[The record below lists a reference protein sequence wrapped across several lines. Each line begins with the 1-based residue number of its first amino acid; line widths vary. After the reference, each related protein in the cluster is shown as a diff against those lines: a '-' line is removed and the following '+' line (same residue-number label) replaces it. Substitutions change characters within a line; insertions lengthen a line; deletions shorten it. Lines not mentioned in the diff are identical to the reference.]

1 MMDSKLLT
9 LLKVIECGS
18 YTQAANQLHLTQPA
32 VTQHIQKL
40 EAQLGCS
47 LFCVQGR
54 TLSLT
59 YAGRIVE
66 QHAHLQQ
73 ALEHQLISRLNG
85 VVQPLALG
93 MTLSIADYALP
104 EALMDT
110 IYQGGYSCS
119 IEVGNTEVMVKR
131 LIEGTLD
138 CALIEGLFQS
148 DLFVAHQFCK
158 ARFIGVVSST
168 HPLANQAVTLEQLFQ
183 YPLVLREQGSGTREI
198 LRNWLRGQND
208 DFCHFTRQFEM
219 GSFKMIKQFVEKTE
233 SITFVYEQVV
243 QKEIKEGK
251 LIELRL
257 NDFDVERAMQFVY
270 LKNSVQCEE
279 YENFYHRI
287 LQTSTQDNR

>member
-1 MMDSKLLT
+1 MIDSKLLT
-9 LLKVIECGS
+9 FLQVIECGS
-18 YTQAANQLHLTQPA
+18 YTQAAKQLHLTQPA

-40 EAQLGCS
+40 EAQLGYQ

-59 YAGRIVE
+59 NAGRIVE

-73 ALEHQLISRLNG
+73 AAEHQLISRLNG
-85 VVQPLALG
+85 IVQPLALG

-110 IYQGGYSCS
+110 IYQGGYNCS

-138 CALIEGLFQS
+138 CALIEGLFEP

-158 ARFIGVVSST
+158 ARFIGVVSSN
-168 HPLANQAVTLEQLFQ
+168 HPLANQSVELEQLFS

-198 LRNWLRGQND
+198 LRHWLKGQNYE
-208 DFCHFTRQFEM
+208 FSHFARQFEM
-219 GSFKMIKQFVEKTE
+219 GSFKMIKQIVEKTE
-233 SITFVYEQVV
+233 SITFVYEMVV
-243 QKEIKEGK
+243 QKEIEEGK
-251 LIELRL
+251 LVKLQL
-257 NDFDVERAMQFVY
+257 DDFNVERAMQFVY

-279 YENFYHRI
+279 YENFYQRI
-287 LQTSTQDNR
+287 LQKTIQDNR

>member
-1 MMDSKLLT
+1 MIDSKLLT
-9 LLKVIECGS
+9 FLQVIECGS
-18 YTQAANQLHLTQPA
+18 YTQAAKQLHLTQPA

-40 EAQLGCS
+40 EAQLGYQ

-59 YAGRIVE
+59 NAGRIVE

-73 ALEHQLISRLNG
+73 ATEHQLISRLNG
-85 VVQPLALG
+85 IVQPLALG

-138 CALIEGLFQS
+138 CALIEGLFQP

-158 ARFIGVVSST
+158 ARFIGVVSSN
-168 HPLANQAVTLEQLFQ
+168 HPLANQSVELEQLFS

-198 LRNWLRGQND
+198 LRHWLKGQNYE
-208 DFCHFTRQFEM
+208 FSHFARQFEM
-219 GSFKMIKQFVEKTE
+219 GSFKMIKQIVEKTE
-233 SITFVYEQVV
+233 SITFVYEMVV
-243 QKEIKEGK
+243 QKEIEEGK
-251 LIELRL
+251 LVKLQL
-257 NDFDVERAMQFVY
+257 DDFNVERAMQFVY

-287 LQTSTQDNR
+287 LQKSTQDNR